1 MDKNILARNI
11 LIIKQFEEIAAC
23 LKTNNI
29 PVILLK
35 GIALINIFPDYCAQ
49 RTMEDMDMLFSPHD
63 IKTVRNLLFSLNYS
77 SAPEDP
83 WAFYRLGEPAYV
95 DIIDNLWYLN
105 RKENEKL
112 WASSIDNKIDNGIFF
127 LPHDEFYIHVLAH
140 ASVHHAKK
148 EISWLTDLELMKQ
161 RWENKIDWN
170 AIEKKL
176 AGYGLSEP
184 ARIYRCIEKQ
194 DTNQYFKKDKGF
206 LISLYRRLLSNKHP
220 LRGHILRFLF
230 LPLKKKIGYIIN
242 ALFPSHD
249 FLTYRYNPKNGI
261 TLFFLR
267 ILRPAFLLIKLFS
280 FSLKQI

>member
-11 LIIKQFEEIAAC
+11 LILKQFEEIADC
-23 LKTNNI
+23 LKTHNV

-49 RTMEDMDMLFSPHD
+49 RIMEDMDMLFRPQD
-63 IKTVRNLLFSLNYS
+63 IKTVRNLLLSLNYS

-83 WAFYRLGEPAYV
+83 WAFYRPGEPAYV
-95 DIIDNLWYLN
+95 DIIDNLWYLDG
-105 RKENEKL
+105 KENDKL
-112 WASSIDNKIDNGIFF
+112 WYPGMDNKIDDGILF
-127 LPHDEFYIHVLAH
+127 LPRDEFYIHVLAH

-148 EISWLTDLELMKQ
+148 ERSWTADLELMKQ

-170 AIEKKL
+170 AMEEKL

-184 ARIYRCIEKQ
+184 AKIYRHAE
-194 DTNQYFKKDKGF
+194 NQYYKKDKGF
-206 LISLYRRLLSNKHP
+206 LISIYERMLSNRHP
-220 LRGHILRFLF
+220 LSGHILRFLF
-230 LPLKKKIGYIIN
+230 LPLRKKSGYIIS
-242 ALFPSHD
+242 ALFPSGD

-280 FSLKQI
+280 FSLRQI